1 MNRLSVG
8 AAGLLLAVSL
18 ACLTTTVNA
27 DHDATADF
35 TYDVLLEKTLDQRLF
50 FIKTVRD
57 IIRGDGNAVQTEFND
72 ENSNVYSRVIFDD
85 KLDEKLTW
93 MVDNGKTSLINAY
106 AKVMFNIFKRFEQNV
121 RNNLITNENDK
132 ERKLR
137 MDAVEKYLLE
147 DLKYTNNSGIFNT
160 TQPNAANMTLNI
172 FDELASGH
180 HEHELNQH
188 VHTKTWDHDKWN
200 EVYKALPG
208 TSKYHHT
215 GLNPTAKQHL
225 SKALKIVDQDGYNDK
240 KHDSEVTIATR
251 AFNAKIEALSQSTT
265 SAGDYFNSHKEAVD
279 ELIEHFGIEN
289 HDH

>member
-18 ACLTTTVNA
+18 ACLTTTVKA
-27 DHDATADF
+27 DATADF
-35 TYDVLLEKTLDQRLF
+35 TYEVLLNKTLDQRLF

-57 IIRGDGNAVQTEFND
+57 IIRGDGNAVQTGFNG
-72 ENSNVYSRVIFDD
+72 ENSDTNVYSRVIFDD
-85 KLDEKLTW
+85 KLNEKLTW
-93 MVDNGKTSLINAY
+93 MVDNGKTDLINAY
-106 AKVMFNIFKRFEQNV
+106 AKVMFNIFKRYEKNV
-121 RNNLITNENDK
+121 RNSLITNENDK

-147 DLKYTNNSGIFNT
+147 DLKYTNNSANFT
-160 TQPNAANMTLNI
+160 AAQPNAANMTLNI
-172 FDELASGH
+172 YDELASGH
-180 HEHELNQH
+180 HKHELNQH

-225 SKALKIVDQDGYNDK
+225 SKALKIVDKDGYNDK
-240 KHDSEVTIATR
+240 KTR
-251 AFNAKIEALSQSTT
+251 Q
-265 SAGDYFNSHKEAVD
+265 
-279 ELIEHFGIEN
+279 
-289 HDH
+289 